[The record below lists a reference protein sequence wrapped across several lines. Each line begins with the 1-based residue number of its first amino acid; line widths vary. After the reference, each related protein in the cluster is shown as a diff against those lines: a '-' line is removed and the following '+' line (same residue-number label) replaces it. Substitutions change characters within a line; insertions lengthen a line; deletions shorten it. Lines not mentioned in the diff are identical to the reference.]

1 MEDDDTPKKLSH
13 KQKQR
18 AAKRA
23 KKKAE
28 LVEKKKALKL
38 AKKNVAKQTEV
49 KVANKEES
57 VKGTYF
63 YFLSAIQIHLYVA
76 SVFFCLGFTL
86 YQQNIYICK
95 NAHTKCW

>member
-1 MEDDDTPKKLSH
+1 MCLDNILKFIVQDENSVPQKLSH

-28 LVEKKKALKL
+28 LVEKRKALKQ

-49 KVANKEES
+49 KLSNKVESNSGEEK
-57 VKGTYF
+57 VKGN
-63 YFLSAIQIHLYVA
+63 LAKLYIN
-76 SVFFCLGFTL
+76 S
-86 YQQNIYICK
+86 K
-95 NAHTKCW
+95 